1 MEGAAGN
8 KRLSSSTACAG
19 STNVLVY
26 QKLCC
31 RARSVGL
38 LNCHPGI
45 AQASGK
51 KHDVATRL
59 STSSTV
65 SSFAGTAQLGNAT
78 ART

>member
-51 KHDVATRL
+51 KHLLQMVEHIEHCVQFRRH
-59 STSSTV
+59 SP
-65 SSFAGTAQLGNAT
+65 AG
-78 ART
+78 